1 MKKHSI
7 IVGVDV
13 SKSKLDV
20 SFLSVSNS
28 KLLTH
33 FVVENNKSGINK
45 IVKDILTIGF
55 KESDILFCFENTGVY
70 SLPLS
75 FYLCENN
82 LDYWMVPAIEIKRSK
97 GISRGKTDKS
107 DSKDIAFYA
116 LTHMHKM
123 QLSSLPES
131 DLIKLKLL
139 YSERMKLVKSLRVFD
154 GTKDTI
160 KFLPKEVVQELKKNN
175 QATIKALK
183 KQLKSIEEE
192 IKKIILSNQTIKQQF
207 DLIQTIPGVGPQTAT
222 YLIICTKCFTA
233 FSNWRKLA
241 CYAGVAPFEYS
252 SGSSVRARTKVHH
265 LADKQLKSLLNMCA
279 LNIKRL
285 DKDVKLYYERKTN
298 EGKNPMLVMNA
309 IRCKI
314 ISRVFAVV
322 NRNTPY
328 VDVKKYAA

>member
-7 IVGVDV
+7 IIGIDV

-20 SFLSVSNS
+20 SLLSVSDG
-28 KLLTH
+28 KLLVH
-33 FVVENNKSGINK
+33 FVVENNKLGISK
-45 IVKDILTIGF
+45 IVKDILASGF
-55 KESDILFCFENTGVY
+55 KESDALFCFENTGVY

-75 FYLCENN
+75 FYLSENK

-97 GISRGKTDKS
+97 GISRGKSDKS

-116 LTHMHKM
+116 LTHVHKI

-139 YSERMKLVKSLRVFD
+139 YSERMKLVKTLKVFV

-160 KFLPKEVVQELKKNN
+160 DFMPKEVTKELKKNN
-175 QATIKALK
+175 QTTLKALK

-192 IKKIILSNQTIKQQF
+192 IQKIISSNQTIKQQF
-207 DLIQTIPGVGPQTAT
+207 DIIQSIPGVGPQTAT

-233 FSNWRKLA
+233 FSDWRKVA
-241 CYAGVAPFEYS
+241 CYAGVAPFEFS
-252 SGSSVRARTKVHH
+252 SGSSIRGRTKVHH

-285 DKDVKLYYERKTN
+285 DKDVKLYYERKTK

-328 VDVKKYAA
+328 VDFKKYAA

>member
-7 IVGVDV
+7 IIGVDV
-13 SKSKLDV
+13 SKSKLDI

-33 FVVENNKSGINK
+33 FVVENNKSGISK
-45 IVKDILTIGF
+45 VVKGVLAIGF
-55 KESDILFCFENTGVY
+55 KKSDALFCFENTGVY

-75 FYLCENN
+75 FYLCENE

-131 DLIKLKLL
+131 DLIRLKLL
-139 YSERMKLVKSLRVFD
+139 YSEIMKLVKSLRVFD
-154 GTKDTI
+154 GTKETI

-192 IKKIILSNQTIKQQF
+192 IKKIVLSNQTIKQQF

-222 YLIICTKCFTA
+222 YLIICTKCLSA
-233 FSNWRKLA
+233 FSDWRKLA

-252 SGSSVRARTKVHH
+252 SGSSIIARTKVHH

-279 LNIKRL
+279 LNIKRN
-285 DKDVKLYYERKTN
+285 DKDVKQYYERKTN

-322 NRNTPY
+322 SRNTPY
-328 VDVKKYAA
+328 VDFKKYAA